1 MKFTD
6 EHHALY
12 KTVKEFGEKEIK
24 PFNEEWEKA
33 GIYPGKELFKK
44 MADLNLLGI
53 TKDPNYGGMGL
64 DYSYSIVFAEAL
76 GHSCNASVVMGIGVQ
91 TDMATPAID
100 RYGSD
105 LIKKEFLAPSISGDY
120 VASVAVSEPNSG
132 SDVASIKTSA
142 KKDKSGDN
150 KN

>member
-33 GIYPGKELFKK
+33 GIYPAKELFKK

-53 TKDPNYGGMGL
+53 TKNPTYGGMGL

-76 GHSCNASVVMGIGVQ
+76 GRNVHIAYVFIG
-91 TDMATPAID
+91 
-100 RYGSD
+100 GSF
-105 LIKKEFLAPSISGDY
+105 IPRIFKIIIYIYISF
-120 VASVAVSEPNSG
+120 S
-132 SDVASIKTSA
+132 
-142 KKDKSGDN
+142 
-150 KN
+150 

>member
-33 GIYPGKELFKK
+33 GIYPAKELFKK

-53 TKDPNYGGMGL
+53 TKNPNYGGMGL
-64 DYSYSIVFAEAL
+64 DYSYSVVFAEAL
-76 GHSCNASVVMGIGVQ
+76 GHRWWA
-91 TDMATPAID
+91 MAA
-100 RYGSD
+100 
-105 LIKKEFLAPSISGDY
+105 AVGDGDGGR
-120 VASVAVSEPNSG
+120 SERWW
-132 SDVASIKTSA
+132 
-142 KKDKSGDN
+142 
-150 KN
+150 